1 MTCPDCGYMMTA
13 LDAKCSRCARYPH
26 GRKCDGCGM
35 YNYEGQP
42 LCRVCVDAE
51 WEQEADRQQ
60 VLQQEANQRAT
71 TLAAAAPP
79 IYTERG
85 PRAGSISF
93 MWILS
98 GLAWI
103 MFLSGAYAFGYI
115 VDIIAVV
122 IAFTLIGS
130 RCSIDR
136 TNAGIKLSLEGA
148 AFVIGFISAF
158 SNTHR

>member
-1 MTCPDCGYMMTA
+1 
-13 LDAKCSRCARYPH
+13 
-26 GRKCDGCGM
+26 M

-60 VLQQEANQRAT
+60 VLQQKAFQQ
-71 TLAAAAPP
+71 AAAYAATRPSAINTEAPP
-79 IYTERG
+79 RS
-85 PRAGSISF
+85 GSISF
-93 MWILS
+93 MWVLS
-98 GLAWI
+98 VLAWI